1 MALPIFGKYME
12 QIYANPTMEYGRGHF
27 KKPNIEMTIDL
38 DCDNMPGDESG
49 ENGEEQEEMPEPD
62 LF

>member
-1 MALPIFGKYME
+1 
-12 QIYANPTMEYGRGHF
+12 MEYGRGNF

-49 ENGEEQEEMPEPD
+49 ENGEVQDEKPEPE